1 MLLFIILTV
10 SGILDWHRCTRVR
23 HEIWVIQPLFN
34 TATLFLSLASLITT
48 NFGAPTPENILLAK
62 KYAPQFRLHKDET
75 FFPST
80 IEYFLSGP
88 VTLNDANGPVSGAPS
103 PLTDANISTMPNR
116 GSGLYLTTN
125 VRANL
130 KGFLQGQNPSNTQ
143 TTTYTFI
150 APKDNGVVDLY
161 YWMFCP
167 YNLGKKVLNLGLI
180 GDRA

>member
-1 MLLFIILTV
+1 
-10 SGILDWHRCTRVR
+10 
-23 HEIWVIQPLFN
+23 
-34 TATLFLSLASLITT
+34 LSLASFITT
-48 NFGAPTPENILLAK
+48 TFGAPTPENVLLAK
-62 KYAPQFRLHKDET
+62 KYAPQFRLQKDET

-103 PLTDANISTMPNR
+103 PLTGANIDNMPNQ

-125 VRANL
+125 ISATLN
-130 KGFLQGQNPSNTQ
+130 GFLQGQNPSTTQ

-167 YNLGKKVLNLGLI
+167 YNLGKEVPELGLV